1 MCRVFKQ
8 HTAILFG
15 HRRNWALKFGC
26 SLWSKHLDL
35 LGVFYWKTTPPKIPI
50 LLLFSLVGG
59 EKGSSGPFLRCAK
72 IFDYR
77 FANCRKNSILERL
90 WKIELEKVVKFIL
103 SRSNFVKIK
112 RDLKSSHISDIDSFA
127 ARADQPIRMKYWWN
141 STNKRRVLMKN
152 DQ

>member
-1 MCRVFKQ
+1 MGAQK
-8 HTAILFG
+8 I
-15 HRRNWALKFGC
+15 C

-35 LGVFYWKTTPPKIPI
+35 LGVFYWKTTPPKNSHFAPF
-50 LLLFSLVGG
+50 LLSWE

-72 IFDYR
+72 VFDYR
-77 FANCRKNSILERL
+77 FANCRKNWCSILVRL

-141 STNKRRVLMKN
+141 STNRRRVLMKN